1 LSASDRWAG
10 QGIEATIGAHH
21 RRRLRRL
28 GYLDQLEP
36 PADGSL
42 WAAGASPPREG
53 CALEVLIDGVEA
65 LPRIAEA
72 LGAGALAR
80 AHSRLAHHP

>member
-1 LSASDRWAG
+1 MDRWAG

-28 GYLDQLEP
+28 GYLYQLEP